1 MKAAGDLKEG
11 LSIAQEME
19 YAQRVDEEFNQLIKL
34 YKSDDMLGDLHSEDF
49 EQYVFELLDLYNN
62 NNQGWFFTAL

>member
-62 NNQGWFFTAL
+62 NNQG